1 MSYFKK
7 DTLKFLTQLEKNNNR
22 EWFNDNKQR
31 YIENVKEPFESFI
44 SDLID
49 AMQPQ
54 FESMHITPKDAI
66 FRIYRD
72 VRFSKD
78 KSPYK
83 TKISAIVSPGG
94 RKDKTIPGI
103 YIEISAKEIRIY
115 SGLYQLDAKQLN
127 NVRSHISHSLE
138 EFDSLINNVKFKAE
152 FGDFKGEKNKRIP
165 REFEDDAIA
174 QPLLYNKQFYFFT
187 IWPAESIFEKNIIKK
202 ITKSYSV
209 AQPVSEFL
217 YEGLF

>member
-1 MSYFKK
+1 MPYFEK
-7 DTLKFLTQLEKNNNR
+7 DTLKFLKQLEKNNNR

-31 YIENVKEPFESFI
+31 YIDHIKEPFELFI
-44 SDLID
+44 GDLIE
-49 AMQPQ
+49 ALQPH
-54 FESMHITPKDAI
+54 FEGLHIAPKDAI

-83 TKISAIVSPGG
+83 NKISAIVSPGG
-94 RKDKTIPGI
+94 RKDKTMPGI
-103 YIEISAKEIRIY
+103 YIEISAKEMRIY
-115 SGLYQLDAKQLN
+115 SGLYQLDTKQLY
-127 NVRSHISHSLE
+127 NVRSHISHNLE
-138 EFDSLINNVKFKAE
+138 EFDGLINTAKYKAE
-152 FGDFKGEKNKRIP
+152 FGELRGQKNKRIP
-165 REFEDDAIA
+165 KEFEEDALT

-187 IWPAESIFEKNIIKK
+187 IWPSESIFEENIIKK
-202 ITKSYSV
+202 IIKAYAV